1 MLKHKIRDDRGATL
15 IEVMICVVVFVIG
28 MTGLLDV
35 VMQSKT
41 MGKRAEYAYTSYN
54 LAKNHIERLRRYSFT
69 NLASAQDSGTVLTAS
84 DTEDPT
90 GPFTRTTT
98 ITTNYNGDA
107 NTTMATVTVAYT
119 IRGVQNASQC
129 QLSYIFFNNNGSVG

>member
-1 MLKHKIRDDRGATL
+1 MLIHKVRDSRGATL
-15 IEVMICVVVFVIG
+15 IEIMICVVLFVAG
-28 MTGLLDV
+28 MAGLLDV
-35 VMQSKT
+35 AMQSKT
-41 MGKRAEYAYTSYN
+41 MSKRAEYSYTAHN
-54 LAKNHIERLRRYSFT
+54 LAKNHIDRLRRYTFS
-69 NLASAQDSGTVLTAS
+69 NLANASDSGTILTAS

-98 ITTNYNGDA
+98 ISTNYNGDA
-107 NTTMATVTVAYT
+107 NTTMATVTVTYT